1 MKLSKCLSL
10 SAPKTLYVL
19 GFIGVALAVW
29 NLVEANIAEL
39 RGLRQFNPAYHLADE
54 ALAFAGAVTLLI
66 AARLDGLDKRMK
78 ILEEKAGASGEV

>member
-1 MKLSKCLSL
+1 MSLSKYLTL

-39 RGLRQFNPAYHLADE
+39 RGLREFNPAYHLSDE
-54 ALAFAGAVTLLI
+54 ALAFAGTVTLLI
-66 AARLDGLDKRMK
+66 AARLDRLDKRLK
-78 ILEEKAGASGEV
+78 ILEERAGASGDA